1 MSANLGSSPALA
13 TPMPPSPSPKASD
26 NFKRKGERPE
36 PLPNALAFRVDE
48 VPRMGGPGRT
58 KLYELAASG
67 KLKLIRVHGRTLVC
81 GDSLRALLRNGT
93 TAE

>member
-1 MSANLGSSPALA
+1 MSANLCSSPALA
-13 TPMPPSPSPKASD
+13 TSLPPSHSPNASD
-26 NFKRKGERPE
+26 NFKPKAKRPA
-36 PLPNALAFRVDE
+36 PLPNALAYRVDE

-67 KLKLIRVHGRTLVC
+67 HLKLIRVHGRTLVC